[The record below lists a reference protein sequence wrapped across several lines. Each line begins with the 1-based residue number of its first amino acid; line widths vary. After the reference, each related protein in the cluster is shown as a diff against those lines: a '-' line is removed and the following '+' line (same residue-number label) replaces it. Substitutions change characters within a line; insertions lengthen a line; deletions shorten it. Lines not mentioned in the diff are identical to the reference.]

1 MRYLIV
7 LICSIFIV
15 AAAYFSYQLWQN
27 HEEKSEIQYDF
38 AEIQKIN
45 YGLFNIQLWKEKA
58 LDIFSKRISE
68 FKISPKAYD
77 GLDKQIDGFL
87 RQMFDEYLLSGKLV
101 DEIAA
106 NFAENSKIPKL
117 FIASITDQAKDAM
130 KNLDLSKQ
138 LPAISKQ
145 ISNEVRKSEPQLRKI
160 MQDEL
165 MSLVMVDEEENI
177 VERRTVIYKK
187 YGQGTQEATILS
199 LQNLIQDIDNTNR
212 ELLKYILGS
221 LGLALLLISILYRFV
236 DFKEIILIFT
246 AVSVVLLCLGVTLP
260 TIDLDARLNDFSINL
275 VGEKIEFDEQFLYF
289 ESKSILGVTKTLWEG
304 AGTDLKIVA
313 ILIFLFSIA
322 FPFLKL
328 MLSILYLFWDKA
340 VRSKLVQNIL
350 FYLGKWSMAD
360 VFVIALFMA
369 YIGFYGLVTSQL
381 GSIGQNQTGYAVE
394 TLNYTK
400 LGPGALFFTSYVI
413 LSIITS
419 IIINKHHLKSY
430 YALSRGESIHT
441 S

>member
-7 LICSIFIV
+7 VLCSVLIAI
-15 AAAYFSYQLWQN
+15 AAYFSYQLSQN
-27 HEEKSEIQYDF
+27 YIQKNELQYDF

-45 YGLFNIQLWKEKA
+45 YGLFNLQLWKEKA

-77 GLDKQIDGFL
+77 GLDKQIDVFI

-138 LPAISKQ
+138 IPTITKQ
-145 ISNEVRKSEPQLRKI
+145 ISKEVRKSEPQLRKI

-165 MSLVMVDEEENI
+165 MGLVMVDEEENI
-177 VERRTVIYKK
+177 VERRTVIYEK
-187 YGQGTQEATILS
+187 YGQDSQETTLAS
-199 LQNLIQDIDNTNR
+199 LNESMTNIDTENKK
-212 ELLKYILGS
+212 LLKYVLGS
-221 LGLALLLISILYRFV
+221 LGLALLLVSVLFTFV
-236 DFKEIILIFT
+236 GFKEIVLVFT

-260 TIDLDARLNDFSINL
+260 TIDLDARLNDFSISL
-275 VGEKIEFDEQFLYF
+275 VGEKIEFDEQVLYF
-289 ESKSILGVTKTLWEG
+289 ESKSILGVTKTLWDG
-304 AGTDLKIVA
+304 AGIDLKIVA
-313 ILIFLFSIA
+313 MLIFLFSIA

-328 MLSILYLFWDKA
+328 ILSTLYLFWDKA
-340 VRSKLVQNIL
+340 VHSKIVQNIL

-381 GSIGQNQTGYAVE
+381 GSIGKNQTGYAVE

-419 IIINKHHLKSY
+419 IIINKHHLKLH
-430 YALSRGESIHT
+430 ADVTGH
-441 S
+441 

>member
-7 LICSIFIV
+7 LLCSIFILL
-15 AAAYFSYQLWQN
+15 AAYFSYQLSQN
-27 HEEKSEIQYDF
+27 YTQKNELQYDF

-45 YGLFNIQLWKEKA
+45 YGLFNLQLWKEKA

-68 FKISPKAYD
+68 FKISPTAYD
-77 GLDKQIDGFL
+77 GLDKQIDVFI

-106 NFAENSKIPKL
+106 NFTENSKIPKL

-138 LPAISKQ
+138 IPTITKQ
-145 ISNEVRKSEPQLRKI
+145 ISKEIRKSEPQLRKI

-177 VERRTVIYKK
+177 VERRIIIYQK
-187 YGQGTQEATILS
+187 YGQDTQELTLAILNES
-199 LQNLIQDIDNTNR
+199 MENIDLKNNT
-212 ELLKYILGS
+212 LLKYILAL
-221 LGLALLLISILYRFV
+221 LGLALMLVSVLYAFV
-236 DFKEIILIFT
+236 GFTEIVLVFT

-260 TIDLDARLNDFSINL
+260 TIDLDARLNDFSISL
-275 VGEKIEFDEQFLYF
+275 VGETIEFDEQVLYF
-289 ESKSILGVTKTLWEG
+289 ESKSILGVTKTLWDG
-304 AGTDLKIVA
+304 AGIDLKIVA
-313 ILIFLFSIA
+313 IMIFLFSIA

-328 MLSILYLFWDKA
+328 TLSTLYLFWDKA
-340 VRSKLVQNIL
+340 VHSKMVQNIL

-381 GSIGQNQTGYAVE
+381 GTIGKNQTGYAVE

-400 LGPGALFFTSYVI
+400 LGPGVLFFTAYVI
-413 LSIITS
+413 LSIVTS
-419 IIINKHHLKSY
+419 IIINKHHLKLDSN
-430 YALSRGESIHT
+430 LPSSEINHT
-441 S
+441 A